1 MRLFVAIPLSE
12 EATRELGETVARMRK
27 RPGAEELRW
36 SPPESWHLTLQF
48 LGNAAAEEY
57 ACLLERLRVAR
68 ASPVKIAPQK
78 IATFGRAG
86 ILHVEVEPTP
96 ELLELER
103 RVTAATS
110 QCGFTRED
118 RPYRP
123 HITLARRRARSSRNG
138 IASTAEKS
146 LELKPFTGFT
156 AAEFALYESF
166 LGGAARYEIRER
178 FPLAR

>member
-1 MRLFVAIPLSE
+1 MRLFVAIPMPE
-12 EATRELGETVARMRK
+12 ETTRELGETVARIRK
-27 RPGAEELRW
+27 RPSAEELRW
-36 SPPESWHLTLQF
+36 SPPESWHVTLQF
-48 LGNAAAEEY
+48 LGNVAGEEY
-57 ACLLERLRVAR
+57 ASLLERLRRVR

-78 IATFGRAG
+78 IGAFGRAR

-96 ELLELER
+96 ELLELEK
-103 RVTAATS
+103 RVSAATS

-123 HITLARRRARSSRNG
+123 HITLARRRGGSNRNG
-138 IASTAEKS
+138 VTSTAENNG
-146 LELKPFTGFT
+146 ELKPFTGFT
-156 AAEFALYESF
+156 AGEFALYESF

>member
-1 MRLFVAIPLSE
+1 
-12 EATRELGETVARMRK
+12 
-27 RPGAEELRW
+27 
-36 SPPESWHLTLQF
+36 
-48 LGNAAAEEY
+48 
-57 ACLLERLRVAR
+57 
-68 ASPVKIAPQK
+68 VKIAPQK
-78 IATFGRAG
+78 IGAFGRAG

-146 LELKPFTGFT
+146 LELKPFTVFT

>member
-12 EATRELGETVARMRK
+12 EATRELGETAARIRK
-27 RPGAEELRW
+27 RPGADELRW
-36 SPPESWHLTLQF
+36 SPPESWHVTLQF
-48 LGNAAAEEY
+48 LGNVAAEEY
-57 ACLLERLRVAR
+57 VCLLERLRGVR
-68 ASPVKIAPQK
+68 ASPVKIGPQK
-78 IATFGRAG
+78 IGAFGHAG
-86 ILHVEVEPTP
+86 ILHVEVKPTP

-103 RVTAATS
+103 GVIAATS

-156 AAEFALYESF
+156 AAEFAFYESF
-166 LGGAARYEIRER
+166 LGSAARYEIRQR